1 MKYIVVFFLILVFV
15 LAAAVGPIAAQDDI
29 ALEEANKAAV
39 LQLFEEVWE
48 NHNLAVVDELV
59 AEDLIQHD
67 PTLDNGRA
75 AYAEYLTTLT
85 ESEPPLQMS
94 VLHILADGDFVAV
107 HSHISATLEDEF
119 TGQAAMD
126 LFRLD
131 EGIIVEHWRVVQ
143 SIPSSSISGNS
154 MVSALY
160 EYDGEPP
167 ELSEEEEEANK
178 QLVIEALNGVFNERR
193 LELFD
198 ELWAGDAYIQH
209 NPLGP
214 NGTSLFAAAFNFFVP
229 EGSHLTTFHAVADGP
244 LVFAISQMSPPDV
257 DPEDEFAGSVWGDLF
272 LAVDGKFVE
281 HWDVIQEVP
290 AESVSGNSM
299 FSSLYAGGE

>member
-1 MKYIVVFFLILVFV
+1 MKYLILRGVALALLL
-15 LAAAVGPIAAQDDI
+15 LAAIGPVAAQDDDT
-29 ALEEANKAAV
+29 ALEEENKATV
-39 LQLFEEVWE
+39 LRLFEEVWE
-48 NHNLAVVDELV
+48 NDNLAVVDELV

-75 AYAEYLTTLT
+75 AYAEYLAGLT
-85 ESEPPLQMS
+85 GSEPPLQAR
-94 VLHILADGDFVAV
+94 VLHVLADGDFVAV
-107 HSHISATLEDEF
+107 HSHISETLDDEF
-119 TGQAAMD
+119 SGQAVMD

-131 EGIIVEHWRVVQ
+131 EGMIVEHWDVVQ
-143 SIPSSSISGNS
+143 AIPTRSISGNS
-154 MVSALY
+154 MVSDLY
-160 EYDGEPP
+160 EGELP
-167 ELSEEEEEANK
+167 ELTEEEEEANR
-178 QLVIEALNGVFNERR
+178 QLVVEALDGVFNERR

-214 NGTSLFAAAFNFFVP
+214 NGTSMFAAAFNFFVP
-229 EGSHLTTFHAVADGP
+229 EGSHLTTFHAIADGP
-244 LVFAISQMSPPDV
+244 MVFAISQMSPPDA
-257 DPEDEFAGSVWGDLF
+257 DPEDEFAGSVWADLF

-299 FSSLYAGGE
+299 FSSLYEGGE